1 MEDNRRGGSVLIID
15 RLFKE
20 VEDKGIV
27 CVGLDTSL
35 DYIHEEIKVRYQ
47 DIDDIIF
54 EFNKI
59 IIDCTQDLVAIYKL
73 QIAFYEANG
82 VRGIMAY
89 KGPWSI

>member
-35 DYIHEEIKVRYQ
+35 DYIPEEIKVRYQ

-54 EFNKI
+54 EFNKR
-59 IIDCTQDLVAIYKL
+59 IIDCTRLL
-73 QIAFYEANG
+73 LL
-82 VRGIMAY
+82 
-89 KGPWSI
+89 